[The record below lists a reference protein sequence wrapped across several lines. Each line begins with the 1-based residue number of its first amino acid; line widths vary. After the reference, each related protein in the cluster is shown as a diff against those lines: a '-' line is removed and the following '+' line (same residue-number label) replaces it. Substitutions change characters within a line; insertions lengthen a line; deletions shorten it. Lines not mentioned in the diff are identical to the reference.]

1 MFKRIKDINV
11 TLSRWYLSMT
21 ERCEICGNII
31 RGSAD
36 AIQIDGGL
44 FRVCSLCSKL
54 GKSVKIPQKP
64 PSPRLMISKSE
75 PINRTYKENEVE
87 LRRDFN
93 KAIKSAREK
102 KGISQEEMGKRINE
116 KISVIRHLETGT
128 LKPTDILSRKIER
141 FLTIHLLIPEETQ
154 E

>member
-1 MFKRIKDINV
+1 MFERRKDINV
-11 TLSRWYLSMT
+11 TLSRWYLSMA
-21 ERCEICGNII
+21 EKCEICGNII
-31 RGSAD
+31 RGPAD

-54 GKSVKIPQKP
+54 GKSAKIPQKP
-64 PSPRLMISKSE
+64 PSPRHIISKSK
-75 PINRTYKENEVE
+75 PINRTYEEDEVE

-102 KGISQEEMGKRINE
+102 NGIHQEEMGKRINE

-128 LKPTDILSRKIER
+128 LKPNDILSRKIER
-141 FLTIHLLIPEETQ
+141 FLKIQLLIPKEAEE
-154 E
+154 